1 MSRTS
6 EQHLRESLSAAID
19 GEAEPLELRR
29 ALNAAGEDPELRER
43 WHRAHLI
50 GTVLR
55 GEPVAAGAH
64 LPALDAE
71 PQSAR
76 PLAAARVGWRWA
88 GTAAGGAVAA
98 VAALVVVAT
107 FGGNVGGDS
116 DEAAAPAAT
125 GPTPTPLLADAQSP
139 ASQLAGAPSELDMR
153 RANAYLLHHARHTTA
168 AARPAAM
175 PYVKALGHGG
185 PRPAALPRRQ

>member
-43 WHRAHLI
+43 WHTAHLI

-71 PQSAR
+71 PPSAR
-76 PLAAARVGWRWA
+76 ALAAPRVGWRWL

-98 VAALVVVAT
+98 VAALVVVVT
-107 FGGNVGGDS
+107 FGGDVGGNS
-116 DEAAAPAAT
+116 DGSGTAAPA
-125 GPTPTPLLADAQSP
+125 TPLLADTEGP
-139 ASQLAGAPSELDMR
+139 ASHLAGAPSELDVR

-175 PYVKALGHGG
+175 PYVKALAHDG
-185 PRPAALPRRQ
+185 PRPAALPPRQ

>member
-29 ALNAAGEDPELRER
+29 VLNAASEDPELRER

-55 GEPVAAGAH
+55 GEPVAAASS

-71 PQSAR
+71 PPSAR
-76 PLAAARVGWRWA
+76 PLAAARIGWRWA
-88 GTAAGGAVAA
+88 GMAAGGAVAA

-107 FGGNVGGDS
+107 FGGNVGGDVG
-116 DEAAAPAAT
+116 DAAAPA
-125 GPTPTPLLADAQSP
+125 TPLLADTEGP
-139 ASQLAGAPSELDMR
+139 ASNMAGVPSELDVR

-175 PYVKALGHGG
+175 PYVKALAHDG
-185 PRPAALPRRQ
+185 PRPAALPPRQ

>member
-1 MSRTS
+1 MTRTS

-43 WHRAHLI
+43 WHTAHLI

-55 GEPVAAGAH
+55 GEPVAAASH

-125 GPTPTPLLADAQSP
+125 GPAPPLLADTQGP
-139 ASQLAGAPSELDMR
+139 ASQFAGAPTELDMR

-175 PYVKALGHGG
+175 PYVKALAHDG

>member
-1 MSRTS
+1 MTRTS

-29 ALNAAGEDPELRER
+29 ALNAAGADPELRER
-43 WHRAHLI
+43 WHTAHLI

-55 GEPVAAGAH
+55 GEPVAAASH

-71 PQSAR
+71 PQGAR

-88 GTAAGGAVAA
+88 GMAAGGAVAA

-107 FGGNVGGDS
+107 FGGNVGS
-116 DEAAAPAAT
+116 DGNDNEAAAPAQA
-125 GPTPTPLLADAQSP
+125 PLLAGTQGP
-139 ASQLAGAPSELDMR
+139 ASQFAGAPSELDMR

-175 PYVKALGHGG
+175 PYVKALAHDG